1 MGVALEGPDGSKWY
15 TAEEAA
21 AVLGIEHQSIHKIV
35 ERGQLVPRPF
45 ANISVFNSRD
55 LEAFILR
62 RRRVGRPKAAATK
75 ASTGCPRRA
84 S

>member
-1 MGVALEGPDGSKWY
+1 MAVALDGPDGSKWY

-21 AVLGIEHQSIHKIV
+21 SVLGLKHQSIHKAV

-45 ANISVFNSRD
+45 GNLSVFNSRD
-55 LEAFILR
+55 LELYVLTR
-62 RRRVGRPKAAATK
+62 RRPGRPKAASK
-75 ASTGCPRRA
+75 KSTAGRSRRA